1 MRIGTLVAA
10 VLFSLLAATA
20 HAQWRDEGKTVPD
33 TEWSKSAGEFGAML
47 LVTDDPEGF
56 FKRWDKPPSPDY
68 KPEIETVST
77 ARRGETV
84 MAIIIFTG
92 CASNPKGNCVSEVDF
107 KVLNPDGSLYG
118 DLKKGELWK
127 DKPAPPDP
135 YLQVSVAN
143 LAFKIEEDDPFGTYQ
158 LEAVVRD
165 MVAKKQLKLKQTL
178 EVITE

>member
-1 MRIGTLVAA
+1 MRIGRLIAAMLFCSLV
-10 VLFSLLAATA
+10 TTT
-20 HAQWRDEGKTVPD
+20 HAQWRDAGRVVPD
-33 TEWSKSAGEFGAML
+33 TEWSKSDGALGAML

-56 FKRWDKPPSPDY
+56 FERWAKPPSPDY
-68 KPEIETVST
+68 KPEIMTVST

-84 MAIIIFTG
+84 MAIIIFIG
-92 CASNPKGNCVSEVDF
+92 CAANPDGNCVSEVDY

-127 DKPAPPDP
+127 DKPAPPDR

-165 MVAKKQLKLKQTL
+165 MVTNKQLKLKQTL
-178 EVITE
+178 EVVTE